1 MPVGEKKRYSEAL
14 KHDPR
19 KVDTGFRGKIMLR
32 QQAKAKWSNAI
43 AL

>member
-1 MPVGEKKRYSEAL
+1 MPDGEKKRCSEAL

-19 KVDTGFRGKIMLR
+19 KVDTGFGGKIMLR
-32 QQAKAKWSNAI
+32 QQGKAKWSNAI